1 MKWYKITFFY
11 KGKQESIIIKSLNR
25 AEAIIDAKKMNKGLL
40 IKVEEIPMPFEERV
54 KLLKDLIATRVLRKK
69 LKYPPYISALRQL
82 AVLLKAGIS
91 LKDSLED
98 IAKQL
103 KDEDEKYSSVQNVLD
118 EIYNMGLNLDSFSC
132 GYFIIVDVLWILN
145 ITGKKS

>member
-1 MKWYKITFFY
+1 MRWYKVTFFY
-11 KGKQESIIIKSLNR
+11 KGKQESVVIRSLNK

-54 KLLKDLIATRVLRKK
+54 KLLKDLITTRVLRKK

-98 IAKQL
+98 IANNT
-103 KDEDEKYSSVQNVLD
+103 DD
-118 EIYNMGLNLDSFSC
+118 I
-132 GYFIIVDVLWILN
+132 
-145 ITGKKS
+145 